1 MAESARTYTILKK
14 EKTLEE
20 LSEFSKQLTERYAT
34 SELEYSQE
42 DVARDNNIT
51 RGCLRRL
58 MDDAII
64 EARVSIEIALL
75 VKNKAMKKSEMKV
88 QQAGGRSISHHEDL
102 MKKREAYLLTAFSR
116 VETKKIAEDIANHPS
131 EPISS
136 FTRKYDIETDR
147 LTKLLLKKAIVEN
160 IVSDEVMEMIIKR
173 SLGSNPNERAK
184 KTFEKFRIERE
195 EYKKENSQ

>member
-20 LSEFSKQLTERYAT
+20 LSEFSKQVTERYAT

-102 MKKREAYLLTAFSR
+102 MKKREAHLLTAFSR
-116 VETKKIAEDIANHPS
+116 VEIKKMAEDIANHPS
-131 EPISS
+131 KPINS
-136 FTRKYDIETDR
+136 FTRKYNIETDR
-147 LTKLLLKKAIVEN
+147 LTKLLLKKSIVEN
-160 IVSDEVMEMIIKR
+160 IVSDEVMELIIKR
-173 SLGSNPNERAK
+173 SLGSNPNERAN

-195 EYKKENSQ
+195 EYKKKNSQ